1 VNCQLFISIATV
13 NNLYSG
19 IQSEKPAHKI
29 ISSVYQVVDEFL
41 SLFPLCVVTVNSDR
55 CVRPA
60 RVGFALLKHGQLFA
74 QEVIPGSEP
83 APWTQGRPEEGGPRS
98 PGGAIIVLTP
108 PMAGSILPYRG
119 VLRDSEVIATL
130 RINKIQ
136 LSRATREVSH
146 QEPDSPGP
154 DSPESCSSC

>member
-1 VNCQLFISIATV
+1 MNCQLFISIATV
-13 NNLYSG
+13 NNLDSG

-74 QEVIPGSEP
+74 QEVIPC
-83 APWTQGRPEEGGPRS
+83 
-98 PGGAIIVLTP
+98 
-108 PMAGSILPYRG
+108 RG

-136 LSRATREVSH
+136 LSRATREVRH